1 MHEYDVESLGKHNG
15 TSPTCMGF
23 KMNNLLENFISLA
36 SPPGAAD
43 PQTCR
48 VKILNDLRSIA
59 GKVELMIPAGA
70 QQDSA
75 TVSVIGS
82 TSVHENR
89 QLT

>member
-1 MHEYDVESLGKHNG
+1 
-15 TSPTCMGF
+15 
-23 KMNNLLENFISLA
+23 
-36 SPPGAAD
+36 
-43 PQTCR
+43 

-70 QQDSA
+70 QQDAA
-75 TVSVIGS
+75 TVSVIGF